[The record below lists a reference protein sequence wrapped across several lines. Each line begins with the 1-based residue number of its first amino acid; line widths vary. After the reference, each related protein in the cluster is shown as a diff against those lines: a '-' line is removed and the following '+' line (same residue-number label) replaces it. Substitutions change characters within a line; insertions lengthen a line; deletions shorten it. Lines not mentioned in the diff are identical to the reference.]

1 VDNALGVIAA
11 TSAEAV
17 NDALDGKL
25 AFMEQRFD
33 HLDRDVQ
40 RVIERIFPVN

>member
-1 VDNALGVIAA
+1 MDNALGVIAA
-11 TSAEAV
+11 TYAEAV
-17 NDALDGKL
+17 NDALDGKFVL
-25 AFMEQRFD
+25 MEQRFD